1 MKESRR
7 GIVLVVVLL
16 VVVLLAAVLLEFNYE
31 ARLNLYAADN
41 SSKSQQALCCAEAGL
56 NIAIAVLNQ
65 EETDTHEAI
74 KEWLSGGARIP
85 VGDGFCVVSVAEE
98 NGKLNTNLLKEE
110 DGVIARRRADQMLRL
125 IDLLN
130 LKREGDSLISYEVV
144 PGIMDWVDADDDV
157 TSLPFVTGA
166 NEGAEEDYYQ
176 KLPAPYSCKNAPCD
190 VLGELL
196 LVRGMTPEIFEGRP
210 GAHDGDEAL
219 DGMRRYLTVYGD
231 GMIDINYAPVL
242 VIQSLSEKIDTSV
255 AQAIVDARKQAPF
268 ENVSELAKAPGMTP
282 DILSSIS
289 KAICVKPKKAFFSVT
304 ATGTARGLSRTVRAV
319 LGSDGS
325 EMSVLLREEM

>member
-1 MKESRR
+1 MREDMKESRR

-157 TSLPFVTGA
+157 TSLPFVKDRLLRTKTPDGKTVRLPPPAVPTPYLDKTG
-166 NEGAEEDYYQ
+166 
-176 KLPAPYSCKNAPCD
+176 
-190 VLGELL
+190 GEL
-196 LVRGMTPEIFEGRP
+196 RFSP
-210 GAHDGDEAL
+210 A
-219 DGMRRYLTVYGD
+219 YGEHTD
-231 GMIDINYAPVL
+231 
-242 VIQSLSEKIDTSV
+242 
-255 AQAIVDARKQAPF
+255 
-268 ENVSELAKAPGMTP
+268 
-282 DILSSIS
+282 
-289 KAICVKPKKAFFSVT
+289 
-304 ATGTARGLSRTVRAV
+304 
-319 LGSDGS
+319 
-325 EMSVLLREEM
+325 SVLAEIGVSTEEISRLRAKGIVA